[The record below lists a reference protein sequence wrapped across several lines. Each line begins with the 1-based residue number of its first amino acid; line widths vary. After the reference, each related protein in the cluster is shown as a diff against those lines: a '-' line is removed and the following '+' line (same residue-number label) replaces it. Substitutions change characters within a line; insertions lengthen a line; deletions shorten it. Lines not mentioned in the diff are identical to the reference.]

1 MVDLSAKAADAA
13 VRARKDRI
21 HNTML
26 IELLALMIFLAFAFA
41 FAMKEEGDRVNPWK
55 QKYDAI
61 ALQLDR
67 AKRTIADQRSE
78 IRVLTAKVASLEA
91 SVRRLVAA
99 HDGPLAA
106 NDKLI
111 PLPQVEYDKLLNDRA
126 LLNGLQAENAGLRA
140 KLNGG
145 GTDRPN
151 CLVTPSFLISVEL
164 LSDGSLRVRPAWS
177 SEARARVS
185 EVTGA
190 IALGEGGRM
199 TTQQFAQLGSQ
210 VDGWARAQAPA
221 CGFRARVSES
231 HGNLTLYKRQVRA
244 VEQYFYVRR
253 E

>member
-41 FAMKEEGDRVNPWK
+41 FAMKEEGDRLNPWK
-55 QKYDAI
+55 LKHDKV
-61 ALQLDR
+61 ALELER
-67 AKRTIADQRSE
+67 AKATIAEQRHE
-78 IRVLTAKVASLEA
+78 IRVLIAKVASLEA
-91 SVRRLVAA
+91 SVRRLAAA

-106 NDKLI
+106 NDVLI
-111 PLPQVEYDKLLNDRA
+111 PLPRNEYDKLLNDRA
-126 LLNGLQAENAGLRA
+126 LLTSLQSENAGLRA
-140 KLNGG
+140 RLNNG

-151 CLVTPSFLISVEL
+151 CLVTPGFLISVEL
-164 LSDGSLRVRPAWS
+164 LSDGALSVRPAWS
-177 SEARARVS
+177 AEARARVA

-199 TTQQFAQLGSQ
+199 TTQQFSQRASQ
-210 VDGWARAQAPA
+210 VDAWARAQVPA

-231 HGNLTLYKRQVRA
+231 HGNLALYKRQVRA

>member
-1 MVDLSAKAADAA
+1 MGDLSVKAADAA

-41 FAMKEEGDRVNPWK
+41 FALKEEGDRLNPWK
-55 QKYDAI
+55 QKYDRI
-61 ALQLDR
+61 AAELSE
-67 AKRTIADQRSE
+67 AKATIAQQHHQ

-91 SVRRLVAA
+91 SVRRLAA
-99 HDGPLAA
+99 VHDGPLAA

-111 PLPQVEYDKLLNDRA
+111 PLPTTEYDKLLNDRA
-126 LLNGLQAENAGLRA
+126 LLQALQTENIRLTAR
-140 KLNGG
+140 LNNG

-151 CLVTPSFLISVEL
+151 CLVTPGFLINVEL
-164 LSDGSLRVRPAWS
+164 LSDGALRVRPAWGA
-177 SEARARVS
+177 EARPRVS

-190 IALGEGGRM
+190 IALGEGGSM
-199 TTQQFAQLGSQ
+199 STQQFISRASQ
-210 VDGWARAQAPA
+210 VDGWARAQTPA

-231 HGNLTLYKRQVRA
+231 HGNLTLYKRQVRV